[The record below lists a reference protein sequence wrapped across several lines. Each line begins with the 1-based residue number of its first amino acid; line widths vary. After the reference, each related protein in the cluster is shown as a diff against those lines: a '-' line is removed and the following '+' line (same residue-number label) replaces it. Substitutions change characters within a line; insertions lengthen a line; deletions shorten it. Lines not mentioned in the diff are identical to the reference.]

1 MKQVVAAILHRQGW
15 VLLARRGPGEKHAG
29 AWEFPGGK
37 IEPGESPAE
46 ALRRE
51 IREEL
56 ALDLVGEAREI
67 LRHVLPEFGI
77 ELIFLV
83 AACPEGEPRLSVH
96 DRCEWLP
103 VAQLE
108 RPGLLPGDLPAA
120 AWLRLNPAVIAK
132 VMGE

>member
-1 MKQVVAAILHRQGW
+1 MKPVVAAILHRQGL
-15 VLLARRGPGEKHAG
+15 VLLARRAPSEKHAG

-37 IEPGESPAE
+37 VENGESPAA

-56 ALDLVGEAREI
+56 ALEIGGEIREI
-67 LRHVLPEFGI
+67 LRQPLPEFGI

-96 DRCEWLP
+96 DRCDWLP
-103 VAQLE
+103 LDQLE

-120 AWLRLNPAVIAK
+120 VFLRLNPTVL
-132 VMGE
+132 G